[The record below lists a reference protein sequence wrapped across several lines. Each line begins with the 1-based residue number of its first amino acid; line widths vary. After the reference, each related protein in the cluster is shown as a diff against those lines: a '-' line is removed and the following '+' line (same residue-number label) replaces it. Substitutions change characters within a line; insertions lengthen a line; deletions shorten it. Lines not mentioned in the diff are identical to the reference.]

1 MSPEDPW
8 EPHARRRN
16 RGNSFGTGSPA
27 GEQFAEGAVSI
38 SEAPLRAQPQWA
50 PSALLAVFFFNL
62 LVRGDGYF
70 PFSRSVEPHLFS
82 FVVLLQTLILIV
94 CTMWTASVLIGTGT
108 PVGRFGMSDRT
119 QFVLAVSSI
128 ALIGVLQLL
137 NARRFAELG
146 YAGRPVLLVALLLGA
161 SLALALLWRKNRFY
175 GILLADLI
183 LKAYPLICFPITAK
197 RSDMLPV
204 IGEAARSMLA
214 GENIYRTYLL
224 DNGVWT
230 QMVRFP
236 GLVMSYAPATL
247 FHVDP
252 RLMTLAGEVLFF
264 VLLYRRFGRSPLF
277 ASGAILLALSP
288 YWHFRHELYEAPFW
302 VALAVLLLA
311 LERRDSVAEVAALSI
326 VVCMHQW
333 GVLFLPFVSL
343 FLVRLRSRGLA
354 VTASALAVGAL
365 IVAVASGGDLAA
377 FWQQTVTYYTTT
389 LASWAQQGAFPRTS
403 LYLTPW
409 IAAIGGAAA
418 VKLASVIL
426 VTAAFAWACLR
437 LRGLSQLVGFL
448 ALALLG
454 LLLTNTVAW
463 TYQYLLVGAL
473 LWIGLMLKAEDEAG
487 ISEGGRAAR

>member
-1 MSPEDPW
+1 
-8 EPHARRRN
+8 
-16 RGNSFGTGSPA
+16 
-27 GEQFAEGAVSI
+27 
-38 SEAPLRAQPQWA
+38 
-50 PSALLAVFFFNL
+50 
-62 LVRGDGYF
+62 
-70 PFSRSVEPHLFS
+70 
-82 FVVLLQTLILIV
+82 
-94 CTMWTASVLIGTGT
+94 
-108 PVGRFGMSDRT
+108 
-119 QFVLAVSSI
+119 
-128 ALIGVLQLL
+128 VLQLL
-137 NARRFAELG
+137 NARRFAEFG

-161 SLALALLWRKNRFY
+161 SLALVLLWRKNRFY
-175 GILLADLI
+175 GILLANLI
-183 LKAYPLICFPITAK
+183 LKAYPLVCFPIRAK

-252 RLMTLAGEVLFF
+252 RLVTLASEVLFF
-264 VLLYRRFGRSPLF
+264 VLLYRRFGGSPLF
-277 ASGAILLALSP
+277 PSGMILLALSP

-333 GVLFLPFVSL
+333 GVLFLPFVLL
-343 FLVRLRSRGLA
+343 FLMRSRSRAHGLA
-354 VTASALAVGAL
+354 VAGCAFAVGAL
-365 IVAVASGGDLAA
+365 VVAVASGGDFAA
-377 FWQQTVTYYTTT
+377 FWQQTVAYYATT
-389 LASWAQQGAFPRTS
+389 LASWARQGAFPRTS

-409 IAAIGGAAA
+409 IAAIGGAVA
-418 VKLASVIL
+418 VKLASVVL
-426 VTAAFAWACLR
+426 VSPAFAWACLR
-437 LRGLSQLVGFL
+437 LRRLAQLAGFL

-473 LWIGLMLKAEDEAG
+473 LWIGLMLRAEGEANVSAG
-487 ISEGGRAAR
+487 DRAAR

>member
-1 MSPEDPW
+1 
-8 EPHARRRN
+8 
-16 RGNSFGTGSPA
+16 
-27 GEQFAEGAVSI
+27 VSI
-38 SEAPLRAQPQWA
+38 FEAPLRVRLRWA
-50 PSALLAVFFFNL
+50 PSALLAVFFLNL
-62 LVRGDGYF
+62 LVRGDGYY
-70 PFSRSVEPHLFS
+70 PFSKSVEPHLFN

-94 CTMWTASVLIGTGT
+94 CSVWTASLLIGTGSL
-108 PVGRFGMSDRT
+108 VGRLGLSDRT
-119 QFVLAVSSI
+119 QLVLVGSSV

-137 NARRFAELG
+137 NARRFAEFG
-146 YAGRPVLLVALLLGA
+146 YAGRPILLVAVLLGA
-161 SLALALLWRKNRFY
+161 SLTLALLWRKNRFY

-183 LKAYPLICFPITAK
+183 LKAYPLVCFPITAK

-252 RLMTLAGEVLFF
+252 RLVTLAGEVLFF

-277 ASGAILLALSP
+277 PVGMILLALSP

-302 VALAVLLLA
+302 VALAVFLLA

-333 GVLFLPFVSL
+333 GVLFLPFVLL
-343 FLVRLRSRGLA
+343 FLVRSHSRAHGLA
-354 VTASALAVGAL
+354 VAGSALAVGAL
-365 IVAVASGGDLAA
+365 VVAVASGGDLAA
-377 FWQQTVTYYTTT
+377 FWQQAVAYYTAT

-409 IAAIGGAAA
+409 IAAIGGASA
-418 VKLASVIL
+418 VKLASL
-426 VTAAFAWACLR
+426 VLVAGAFAWACLR
-437 LRGLSQLVGFL
+437 LRRLAQLVGFL
-448 ALALLG
+448 ALVLLA

-473 LWIGLMLKAEDEAG
+473 LWIGLMLKAEGEADVTG
-487 ISEGGRAAR
+487 TGRAAG